1 MVEYF
6 TITAL
11 TSLIRKRFL
20 SFFLL
25 VLVVL
30 CFSCVNHSE
39 SATSTNTSV
48 SDSSLFKFQSTI
60 HYAKGFSII
69 NKGSW
74 KQVTVLDPWKGDTMC
89 CYALLVKNADE
100 PKSLRKGTIIVRIP
114 ITSIATL
121 SSTHVG
127 AIIML
132 GLRNS
137 IKGVSNG
144 DQLWDTILAGRFKKG
159 EIVEVDHQMTNNIEQ
174 ILALSPDL
182 VMKSGF
188 ENVRNQDARLSE
200 AGIPIAY
207 NLEWMESDMLARAEW
222 IKFVAAFYAKEQ
234 VADSIFRGIESRYND
249 VKKLAASQPKQ
260 TVLFNMNYKGT
271 WYLPGA
277 NSYAAGLVRDAG
289 AVYNIEG
296 NDRGSKPVNFEQVLD
311 SHANDNVWLN
321 VEARTLNELGK
332 ADERYKLF
340 KAFKTGEVYNYDKRL
355 NAAGGNDYWESGT
368 VHPDVLLKDE
378 VKILHPNLLHG
389 YEMVYWRKL

>member
-1 MVEYF
+1 
-6 TITAL
+6 
-11 TSLIRKRFL
+11 
-20 SFFLL
+20 
-25 VLVVL
+25 
-30 CFSCVNHSE
+30 
-39 SATSTNTSV
+39 
-48 SDSSLFKFQSTI
+48 
-60 HYAKGFSII
+60 
-69 NKGSW
+69 
-74 KQVTVLDPWKGDTMC
+74 
-89 CYALLVKNADE
+89 
-100 PKSLRKGTIIVRIP
+100 
-114 ITSIATL
+114 
-121 SSTHVG
+121 
-127 AIIML
+127 
-132 GLRNS
+132 
-137 IKGVSNG
+137 
-144 DQLWDTILAGRFKKG
+144 
-159 EIVEVDHQMTNNIEQ
+159 
-174 ILALSPDL
+174 
-182 VMKSGF
+182 
-188 ENVRNQDARLSE
+188 
-200 AGIPIAY
+200 
-207 NLEWMESDMLARAEW
+207 MESDMLARAEW